1 MTNAVRHCME
11 CRFQRFDAR
20 RSSVSSASVKG
31 IIKDPL
37 ETILQLT
44 DLMHNDEAADKDEI
58 NDLPALLA
66 SFIQNPES
74 VLQELD
80 VQRLR
85 AIIYRDVV
93 RSDRSKSG
101 KPAVVVVVIVV
112 LFIHFCFVFFVC
124 FE

>member
-1 MTNAVRHCME
+1 MFDVPRHRLSSLAMTNAVRHCME
-11 CRFQRFDAR
+11 CRFQGFDAR
-20 RSSVSSASVKG
+20 RNSVSSAATKG
-31 IIKDPL
+31 VVKDPL

-44 DLMHNDEAADKDEI
+44 DLMNNDEAAGKEEI

-93 RSDRSKSG
+93 RPDRSKSG
-101 KPAVVVVVIVV
+101 KTAVVVVVNVV
-112 LFIHFCFVFFVC
+112 
-124 FE
+124 